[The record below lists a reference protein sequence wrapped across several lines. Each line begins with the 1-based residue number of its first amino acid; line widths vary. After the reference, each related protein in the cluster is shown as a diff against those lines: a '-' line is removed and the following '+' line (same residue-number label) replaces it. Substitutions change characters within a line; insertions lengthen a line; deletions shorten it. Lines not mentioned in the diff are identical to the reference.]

1 MNSKKRKF
9 FHARPLFF
17 GFLALLLAISTT
29 RFVFSGK
36 IEYIILVSLLLVSF
50 AGFCIYQK
58 QFIFLLVILA
68 FFGFGVGWY
77 FFGISQFQG
86 KEYSGEVQI
95 SGRIS
100 DDVSY
105 NQYGNQVTVILKDV
119 EINGEKSG
127 NIRLK
132 ISLSQDE
139 VINVGDFIS
148 FKGEVENSKLFT
160 FNDFNLWFYRD
171 GTPYTAQVACK
182 EIEVDGTYI
191 KFDESFRL
199 KVKDLLYKNMGSEN
213 GAIAYAVLFGDK
225 SDVSDEIYETYKS
238 TGLIHL
244 LTVSGLHVGF
254 LIALIGY
261 ILKKIKVRGV
271 WNFLACALIL
281 GVYAYLCGFAPSV
294 LRAGI
299 MGLVLL
305 CTKISGKCYDSL
317 NSLGLAGIIILLT
330 SPLSALDN
338 GFLMSFF
345 CVLAIYFI
353 YPWLS
358 KIFRKAFP
366 KVMSNSLALSIS
378 AQVGILPFISQFYST
393 LNFLTPFANL
403 LVIPLFSVLYPFLFV
418 SILICLVLPFMGFLL
433 SVCGWEFSLSTG
445 IAEFFAKTNLI
456 IKLQPV
462 NFALVALLCLLVFL
476 LSKFFMASKK
486 VRAVC
491 CSTLACVCAIVFGC
505 LYIPTAPQSALSL
518 NYNYSDEVVLLT
530 NSQGNSVLVDVSY
543 ADFTQRVLKAHNIKN
558 VDATFVLQKATI
570 KIDSVRKV
578 CNGRVIRCDKLE
590 GYDEEVLSTTGT
602 VAGFSYEYIFF
613 GDDKKLVG
621 LEISFDDTKVF
632 ILKNKNHTKQ
642 ELESLQTENYDFVIL
657 DKKVNYSPYFTENS
671 NILCYY
677 KGDDIDYSYS
687 QFGNF
692 TYLID
697 GKNYQWRCLD

>member
-1 MNSKKRKF
+1 MNSKNKKF

-36 IEYIILVSLLLVSF
+36 IEYIILVASLLALF
-50 AGFCIYQK
+50 AGLCIFQK

-68 FFGFGVGWY
+68 FFGFGIGWY
-77 FFGISQFQG
+77 FFGISNFQ
-86 KEYSGEVQI
+86 VQEFSSQVQV

-105 NQYGNQVTVILKDV
+105 NQYGNQATVILKDV
-119 EINGEKSG
+119 EIDGEKSG

-132 ISLSQDE
+132 INLSQDE
-139 VINVGDFIS
+139 KINIGDIIT
-148 FKGEVENSKLFT
+148 FKAEVENSKLFT

-171 GTPYTAQVACK
+171 GTPYTSQVSCK
-182 EIEVDGTYI
+182 EIEVDGTSI
-191 KFDESFRL
+191 KFDEKFRL

-213 GAIAYAVLFGDK
+213 GSIAFAVLFGDK
-225 SDVSDEIYETYKS
+225 SEVSDEIYDTYKL

-254 LIALIGY
+254 LIALIGFV
-261 ILKKIKVRGV
+261 LKKLKIRGI

-305 CTKISGKCYDSL
+305 CTKLSGKCYDSL
-317 NSLGLAGIIILLT
+317 NSLGLSGIIILLI

-345 CVLAIYFI
+345 CVMAIFFI

-358 KIFRKAFP
+358 KIFNKALP
-366 KVMSNSLALSIS
+366 NVVANSLAISIS
-378 AQVGILPFISQFYST
+378 AQIGILPFISQFYST

-403 LVIPLFSVLYPFLFV
+403 LVIPLFSVVYPFLFV
-418 SILICLVLPFMGFLL
+418 STLICLVLPFMGFLL
-433 SVCGWEFSLSTG
+433 SMCGWGFSLSTG
-445 IAEFFAKTNLI
+445 IADFFAKTNLI
-456 IKLQPV
+456 LELKPV
-462 NFALVALLCLLVFL
+462 NFTLVALICLLVFL
-476 LSKFFMASKK
+476 LSKFFIVNRK
-486 VRAVC
+486 VRTIC
-491 CSTLACVCAIVFGC
+491 CSALTCICLVIFGC

-518 NYNYSDEVVLLT
+518 NYNYTDEVVLLT

-543 ADFTQRVLKAHNIKN
+543 ADFTQRVLKSHNIKN

-570 KIDSVRKV
+570 KIDAVRKV

-590 GYDEEVLSTTGT
+590 GYDEEVLSTAGT

-613 GDDKKLVG
+613 GEDKKLVG
-621 LEISFDDTKVF
+621 LEICFDDTKVF
-632 ILKNKNHTKQ
+632 ILKNKNHTEQ
-642 ELESLQTENYDFVIL
+642 ELESLQNENYDFVIL
-657 DKKVNYSPYFTENS
+657 DKKVGYTSYFSDKS

-677 KGDDIDYSYS
+677 KGEGIDYSFS

-692 TYLID
+692 TYTID